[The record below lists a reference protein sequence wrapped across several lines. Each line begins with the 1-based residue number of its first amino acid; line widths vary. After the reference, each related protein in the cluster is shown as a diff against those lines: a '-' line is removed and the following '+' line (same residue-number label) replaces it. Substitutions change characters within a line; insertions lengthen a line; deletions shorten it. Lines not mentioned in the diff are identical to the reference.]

1 MRLLLDKA
9 RHCIGFDLQ
18 ILAHDVLLAGARLNV
33 ALIFFYLAALHLC
46 EQFPPVHMPL
56 RLNVVNH
63 YAW

>member
-1 MRLLLDKA
+1 VRLLLDKA

-18 ILAHDVLLAGARLNV
+18 MLAHDVLLAGARLNV

-46 EQFPPVHMPL
+46 EQFSPVHMPL
-56 RLNVVNH
+56 RLNIVNH